1 MLAPGCCIAGSIPA
15 LTQANTIYSLIWRID
30 ASVPG
35 GRPCMSRYKLAV
47 RPSPSQ
53 MLSFFQG
60 KDQEPFVMVNL
71 LVFKPL
77 AEYPPDS
84 REGRDGDKVSGEEAY
99 RRWDP

>member
-1 MLAPGCCIAGSIPA
+1 MLAPGCCIAGSVPA
-15 LTQANTIYSLIWRID
+15 LTQGSTMHSLTLAHRTH
-30 ASVPG
+30 ASDPG
-35 GRPCMSRYKLAV
+35 GRPSMSRYKLAV

-84 REGRDGDKVSGEEAY
+84 REGRDGDKISGEEAY
-99 RRWDP
+99 RR